1 MLQDSTPQSTAQ
13 LFYQVHMMSH
23 TCITCPLSFLD
34 WVHVTSFSQLSCL
47 PSPLLSQLG
56 SLSSPSSSY
65 LVLGAC
71 YVIQLLDLLPSG
83 VQYCACISVNLSQS
97 TMLVVASCWT
107 RKRIQFTWTFTCTF
121 QCTLFYFNNKC
132 LYQKMSNFW
141 VTGKSK
147 EWEMGWLQTL
157 HSAHDNAFNICCM
170 MCQCFEEENII
181 MTTSTTNNFCDFFWE
196 EVDKL
201 RYAAFLKIKNEN

>member
-1 MLQDSTPQSTAQ
+1 
-13 LFYQVHMMSH
+13 MMSH

-56 SLSSPSSSY
+56 SLSSPLSSY

-97 TMLVVASCWT
+97 TMLVVAYCWT

-132 LYQKMSNFW
+132 FYQKMSNFW
-141 VTGKSK
+141 VTGKLK
-147 EWEMGWLQTL
+147 QRVRNGMITN
-157 HSAHDNAFNICCM
+157 SAFCSWQCIQYLLYDVPVFWRRKHNNDNFN
-170 MCQCFEEENII
+170 N
-181 MTTSTTNNFCDFFWE
+181 
-196 EVDKL
+196 K
-201 RYAAFLKIKNEN
+201 